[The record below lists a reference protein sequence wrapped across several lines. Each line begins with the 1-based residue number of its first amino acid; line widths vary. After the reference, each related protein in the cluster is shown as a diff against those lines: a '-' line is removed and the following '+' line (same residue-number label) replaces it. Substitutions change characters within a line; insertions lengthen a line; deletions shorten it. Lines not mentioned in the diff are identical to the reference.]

1 MVKATIRSLCSSATS
16 AAIDEL
22 STPPLNDRH
31 TGTSEINLRAT
42 ANVFLP
48 GHRIR
53 VDVSSSSFPHWDRN
67 PNTAAELGTVALGQV
82 QTANQT
88 VFHDAAR
95 PSHIILPLMPRR

>member
-1 MVKATIRSLCSSATS
+1 MNLTQGILRARYRDGT
-16 AAIDEL
+16 
-22 STPPLNDRH
+22 DRPRLL
-31 TGTSEINLRAT
+31 ERDRVYRYRINLRAT

-67 PNTAAELGTVALGQV
+67 PNTAAELGTVALSQV

-95 PSHIILPLMPRR
+95 PSQIVLPVLSRR